1 MSLKCHLVVQVKHTQ
16 EGSFTFSDFKN
27 TAPFLT
33 AHSGIELK
41 QCRSPKRQKKKKK
54 LLPSTQ
60 NPDTTQEFS
69 GKLKLSTTEN
79 TSTNEPMRH
88 ISSQFH
94 L

>member
-54 LLPSTQ
+54 TSCLAHRILTQ
-60 NPDTTQEFS
+60 HKNS
-69 GKLKLSTTEN
+69 VAS
-79 TSTNEPMRH
+79 
-88 ISSQFH
+88 
-94 L
+94 